1 MQYNIEN
8 PVVNIKNLNFAYE
21 KGGKNIVNLNCK
33 IPKNAKVILLNKPK
47 AKTISSGNNEIEGNI
62 DNRVS
67 FQLDVNL

>member
-1 MQYNIEN
+1 MFGEGMRWYI
-8 PVVNIKNLNFAYE
+8 
-21 KGGKNIVNLNCK
+21 
-33 IPKNAKVILLNKPK
+33 ILRYKPFRIFILSLKFSETYKPK